1 MRKKIFIIIGVVLLV
16 FFGRLVVRTLKLSPV
31 LFQLIFNREISLKKA
46 DHNINILLLG
56 IGGGIHEGFD
66 LTDTVIFASIDQTRN
81 KATLVSIPRDLWI
94 PDLSAKIN
102 TAYHQG
108 EAKRKG
114 GGIVLAKAVVSK
126 VVNQPIDYI
135 LRIDFDGFVK
145 AVDLVGGIDAVVDRN
160 FDDYEYPIEGKEND
174 TCGRTQDEVDK
185 LATSSAQLEAFPC
198 RYKHIHFDKGKIHM
212 NGQTALEFVRSRHAL
227 GEEGTDFARSKRQEK
242 VINAL
247 KNKVLSVE
255 TFLIPTKIVS
265 LFDILQKSIDTNIK
279 QDEYDDFI
287 RLAQKMKNSNIKNAT
302 LDYGNES
309 INRPGLL
316 INPLISTEFDNQWVL
331 IPRIGNGNYLEI
343 QEYVECEIKVG
354 SCPVPKTPKNLTNN
368 L

>member
-1 MRKKIFIIIGVVLLV
+1 MRKKTFIIIGVVLLV
-16 FFGRLVVRTLKLSPV
+16 FFGRLVVGTLKLSPV
-31 LFQLIFNREISLKKA
+31 IFQLIFNHEISLKKA
-46 DHNINILLLG
+46 DHNVNILLLG
-56 IGGGIHEGFD
+56 IGGGTHEGFD
-66 LTDTVIFASIDQTRN
+66 LTDTVIFASIDQIKN
-81 KATLVSIPRDLWI
+81 KATLVSIPRDFWI

-114 GGIVLAKAVVSK
+114 GGLILAKAVVSK
-126 VVNQPIDYI
+126 VVNQPIDYV

-145 AVDLVGGIDAVVDRN
+145 AVELVGEIDVMVDRT
-160 FDDYEYPIEGKEND
+160 FDDYEYPVEGKENE
-174 TCGRTQDEVDK
+174 TCGHTQEEVDL
-185 LATSSAQLEAFPC
+185 LATSSSQLEAFPC

-227 GEEGTDFARSKRQEK
+227 GGEGTDFARSKRQEK
-242 VINAL
+242 VISAL
-247 KNKVLSVE
+247 KNKILSVQ

-287 RLAQKMKNSNIKNAT
+287 RLAQQMKNSNIQDT
-302 LDYGNES
+302 ILDYGDENT
-309 INRPGLL
+309 NRPGLL
-316 INPLISTEFDNQWVL
+316 INPPISTEFDNQWVL

-343 QEYVECEIKVG
+343 QKYVECEIKSTKCSILG
-354 SCPVPKTPKNLTNN
+354 KPIY
-368 L
+368 